1 MTLRCFLIII
11 LLEVYMKY
19 AYNIVVI
26 CAAFVSGAAQ
36 NAWVETSQADF
47 CDGTYERN
55 LYASNRDGGT
65 VEFAPRFD
73 LNNDGYIDLFTAD
86 AFGPYVKI
94 YWGDGFGA
102 STLFPTSGADN
113 CDAADLDN
121 DGYPDFV
128 VSHLRSASKI
138 SIYWGG
144 IGGPSSSNYFDIN
157 TISSTRQGV
166 FIADFNKDGY
176 LDIATGQQFISGSAA
191 VLWGSASGFNGANR
205 TDLPLDFSVH
215 NIEAAD
221 FNKDGWL
228 DILFTNYLNPDNIIY
243 WGSSS
248 GFSPSNL
255 TQLENLYGSHG
266 ISVADLGKDGY
277 LDLIFTA
284 WNSSESYIYW
294 GSATGYSNVNKQI
307 LNTGN
312 SWGGSSVA
320 HMNSDE
326 YLDIV
331 FHRGG
336 GGSHQQEIFWG
347 SATGYSV
354 NDTSNVGTPIE
365 ATGGL
370 VADLNYDGH
379 LDIFCN
385 AYTPGTQSPIS
396 WGPGFATW
404 TGLAV
409 NDDHH
414 GMFREIGNV
423 YDRHYHE
430 DYTSSV
436 FDAGQVANWG
446 TVTWEDSLPS
456 GTSIAFYVRSGD
468 TPGYDPTWS
477 GWCLVNNGSP
487 VPDSL
492 NSRYIQ
498 YLVMFSYT
506 NPACL
511 PCLYEVSIAYL
522 TEGIAVIT
530 PNGGESWI
538 RATAYDIT
546 WSSSGVSGNVK
557 IELYKGGSFSSVI
570 TSSTANVGSYTWNI
584 PSGQLPGVDYTI
596 RISSLDNPAF
606 FDFSNGDFS
615 ISSQIVLIAPNGGEI
630 WYVGENYDVTWAPS
644 GIGGGV
650 MFQYSI
656 DGGSNWLEVI
666 PSTPDDGSYSWALP
680 STPTTHAR
688 AKISHLTCTE
698 NIDSSDADFIITY
711 DSVMVLYP
719 NGGEYLLRGD
729 SCTITWISSGIGDS
743 ANIELYKSGNY
754 NSTIAGSVPNTGV
767 YVWYIPSSLIPG
779 DDYQIRISSVVNPSF
794 FDLSDSCFAV
804 FSQLTVTAP
813 NGGEVW
819 YVGESRDI
827 TWAPSGIG
835 GDVFME
841 YSTNSGSTWLVLTVA
856 TPDDGSHSW
865 TIPNTTTTNGRVKIT
880 HLTCTNNIDESDA
893 DFTITYSGVEE
904 LSNALGVPS
913 VFYLD
918 QNHPNPFNKLTA
930 IKYGIPKPCRVHI
943 GVYDVLGK
951 RLATLLDDA
960 LAPGYYQTIIDI
972 DDFAGSALP
981 NGVYFYRMVADD
993 YLETRMMTVLR

>member
-1 MTLRCFLIII
+1 
-11 LLEVYMKY
+11 MKY
-19 AYNIVVI
+19 AYNIVVF
-26 CAAFVSGAAQ
+26 CAAFVFGAAQ
-36 NAWVETSQADF
+36 NAWVETSQVDF

-128 VSHLRSASKI
+128 VSQLRSASKI

-157 TISSTRQGV
+157 TVSSTRQGV

-205 TDLPLDFSVH
+205 TDLALDFSVH

-266 ISVADLGKDGY
+266 ISVADLSKDGY

-385 AYTPGTQSPIS
+385 AYTPGTTSPIL
-396 WGPGFATW
+396 WGPGFTTW

-446 TVTWEDSLPS
+446 TVTWEDSLSS

-477 GWCLVNNGSP
+477 GWCLVNNGSL

-506 NPACL
+506 NPAYL
-511 PCLYEVSIAYL
+511 PCLYEVSLAYNA
-522 TEGIAVIT
+522 EGIAIAA
-530 PNGGESWI
+530 PNGGECWI
-538 RATAYDIT
+538 RGNPYDIT
-546 WSSSGVSGNVK
+546 WTSYGVSGNVM
-557 IELYKGGSFSSVI
+557 IELYKGGSYYSTI
-570 TSSTANVGSYTWNI
+570 TSSTVNDGSFTWDL
-584 PSGQLPGVDYTI
+584 PSGQLPGSDYQI
-596 RISSLDNPAF
+596 RIASIMNPAF
-606 FDFSNGDFS
+606 FDFSDSDFS
-615 ISSQIVLIAPNGGEI
+615 ICSQIVVIAPNGGEVWHI
-630 WYVGENYDVTWAPS
+630 GESYDIAWGPS
-644 GIGGGV
+644 GIGGNVVIEYSTNSGV
-650 MFQYSI
+650 IWTAIDSTAPDTGNYS
-656 DGGSNWLEVI
+656 WVI
-666 PSTPDDGSYSWALP
+666 PN
-680 STPTTHAR
+680 TPTSEGRIRITHLVCYDNHDE
-688 AKISHLTCTE
+688 S
-698 NIDSSDADFIITY
+698 NGDFTITQY
-711 DSVMVLYP
+711 GITVLSP
-719 NGGEYLLRGD
+719 NGGECWIRGNEYD
-729 SCTITWISSGIGDS
+729 ITWVSSGVSGGVK
-743 ANIELYKSGNY
+743 IELYKAGSYG
-754 NSTIAGSVPNTGV
+754 STIADSVGNTGSYAWNV
-767 YVWYIPSSLIPG
+767 PSGQLPG
-779 DDYQIRISSVVNPSF
+779 DDYQLKISGVIDPGV
-794 FDLSDSCFAV
+794 FDFSDYDFAIC
-804 FSQLTVTAP
+804 SQLAVTAP

-819 YVGESRDI
+819 YVGETYDI
-827 TWAPSGIG
+827 SWAPSGIG

-865 TIPNTTTTNGRVKIT
+865 LIPNTPTTHGAVKIT
-880 HLTCTNNIDESDA
+880 HLTCTNNIDVSDG
-893 DFTITYSGVEE
+893 DFTITYSGIEE
-904 LSNALGVPS
+904 QNSELGIPS
-913 VFYLD
+913 VFFLR
-918 QNHPNPFNKLTA
+918 QNHPNPFSKSTDIMYA
-930 IKYGIPKPCRVHI
+930 VPKPCRVYI
-943 GVYDVLGK
+943 GVYDIVGKQLAVLVDNESTPGNYRLTVDVDEVAGGK
-951 RLATLLDDA
+951 
-960 LAPGYYQTIIDI
+960 
-972 DDFAGSALP
+972 LP
-981 NGVYFYRMVADD
+981 NGIYFYRIVADD
-993 YLETRMMTVLR
+993 FVETKAMTVLR